1 MRRSFIFAALFSG
14 LLVVAPLSL
23 ADEQQSDKDKKLKAQ
38 VQAASQ
44 AAAAAAAA
52 TAQQRNLGYTIPT
65 EVDPANKSERV
76 LLLLP
81 GGPVVVETLLTIDGQ
96 PFQSHREQM
105 ITDGLKEAD
114 VDGDGKATWVEAVAK
129 PGFLGGRFAYLGQ
142 NEQVRDRTIAQFD
155 QNKDGLVDRV
165 ELRTLFAQYTGGPAF
180 LVQGGFGQPN
190 PPVREILDVN
200 KDEILQAD
208 ELAAAEARLKSR
220 DANDNEIVDV
230 AELTGNPGVGYNVFN
245 TRAAAAQQRQVLLVH
260 LHAQADWKNLFD
272 LLSARY
278 AKDGKLTPDC
288 YPLVPDVVTRL
299 DGNGNGLLD
308 KDEVS
313 ALLILEP
320 QLVYEVNLGESGQ
333 LTSGGSLQVKSAALA
348 ESPLT
353 PGETTTLELKGIRLQ
368 FTVSN
373 PKPNYGNL
381 DVYATQILNTYDKD
395 KNGYIEKEE
404 LGAQVQ
410 LAQQFVTWDVNGDGK
425 VYADEVKK
433 SYEKQQVP
441 TWQRV
446 TVGTADLGNSLFSL
460 LDADNSGRL
469 SLREIKGAAARF
481 KTADKNNDGQ
491 LTPDEVPGTIR
502 FTVSRGAG
510 YGGQFVQLGGGR
522 GGVGGAPG
530 SKPAGPDWFVRMDKN
545 GDGDIT
551 PREFL
556 GDAEQF
562 KQLDT
567 NGDGFIELKEAEA
580 AK

>member
-1 MRRSFIFAALFSG
+1 MRISIRSIVLGCCAV
-14 LLVVAPLSL
+14 LLYASAS
-23 ADEQQSDKDKKLKAQ
+23 ADEKSQ
-38 VQAASQ
+38 VEAKPKPLVMTADQIRAAVAAS
-44 AAAAAAAA
+44 
-52 TAQQRNLGYTIPT
+52 QQRNLGYPVPA
-65 EVDPANKSERV
+65 EVDPTNKSERM

-81 GGPVVVETLLTIDGQ
+81 DGSVIVETILTIDGQ
-96 PFQSHREQM
+96 PFQAHREQM

-114 VDGDGKATWVEAVAK
+114 VDGDGKATWVEAIAK

-180 LVQGGFGQPN
+180 LVQGGYGQPN

-200 KDEILQAD
+200 KDEILQAE
-208 ELAAAEARLKSR
+208 ELAAAEARLISR
-220 DANDNEIVDV
+220 DANDNEIVDL
-230 AELTGNPGVGYNVFN
+230 AELTGNPGVGYNVAN
-245 TRAAAAQQRQVLLVH
+245 TRLAAMQQRQVLLVH
-260 LHAQADWKNLFD
+260 LHSQADWKNVFD
-272 LLSARY
+272 LLTVRY
-278 AKDGKLTPDC
+278 GKDGKLTAESFPRTPD
-288 YPLVPDVVTRL
+288 LVKRL
-299 DGNGNGLLD
+299 DGNDNGLLD

-313 ALLILEP
+313 AISILEP
-320 QLVYEVNLGESGQ
+320 QLVYEVNLGDSGQ
-333 LTSGGSLQVKSAALA
+333 LASGGTLQVKSPALA
-348 ESPLT
+348 GSPLAA
-353 PGETTTLELKGIRLQ
+353 GATTTLELKGIRVQ
-368 FTVSN
+368 FAVSN
-373 PKPNYGNL
+373 PKPNFGNL
-381 DVYATQILNTYDKD
+381 DLYATQILNNYDKD

-404 LGAQVQ
+404 LGTQPQ
-410 LAQQFVTWDVNGDGK
+410 LAQQFVAWDLNSDGK

-446 TVGTADLGNSLFSL
+446 TVATADLGNSLFSL

-469 SLREIKGAAARF
+469 SLREIKSAAARL
-481 KTADKNNDGQ
+481 KTADKNGDGQ
-491 LTPDEVPGTIR
+491 LSSDEIPGTIR
-502 FTVSRGAG
+502 FTVSRGGG
-510 YGGQFVQLGGGR
+510 YGGQFVQVGGGR
-522 GGVGGAPG
+522 GGVGAAGA
-530 SKPAGPDWFVRMDKN
+530 KPAGPDWFVRMDKN

-562 KQLDT
+562 KSLDT